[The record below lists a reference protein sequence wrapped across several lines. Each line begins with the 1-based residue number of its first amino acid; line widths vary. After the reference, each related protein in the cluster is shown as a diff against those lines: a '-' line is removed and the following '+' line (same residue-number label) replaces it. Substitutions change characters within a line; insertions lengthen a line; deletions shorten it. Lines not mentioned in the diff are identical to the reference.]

1 MCISYSGEDFGIAVT
16 DISTGVFMTTTV
28 NEASKVVDEINKFE
42 PREII
47 YQEAFEMSGVDIQ
60 FVSEKNNT
68 ISSVAPQHYFNYD
81 DSVGMI
87 NRQFKVSSV
96 EGLGLKD
103 FPACIISSGALIRY
117 LYDTQMNALEQIN
130 NVNLYFSDQYMLIDS
145 STRRNLE
152 LTETLRDKKRTGS
165 LLWVLDKTKT
175 AMGARKLRTFVE
187 QPLLRKD
194 DINARLDAI
203 EALNDNLISRDEMR
217 EYLSSIYDLERLMT
231 RISIRTANPRDLLSF
246 KNSLK
251 LLPFIKN
258 LINEFD
264 CKIFKSM
271 YESFDPLEDIYE
283 ILEESIDED
292 APITIKEGGIFKP

>member
-87 NRQFKVSSV
+87 KRQFKVSSV

-217 EYLSSIYDLERLMT
+217 
-231 RISIRTANPRDLLSF
+231 
-246 KNSLK
+246 
-251 LLPFIKN
+251 
-258 LINEFD
+258 
-264 CKIFKSM
+264 
-271 YESFDPLEDIYE
+271 
-283 ILEESIDED
+283 
-292 APITIKEGGIFKP
+292 